1 MNHSYNANIN
11 GLCSVCIRPENEHGE
26 TAQCE
31 ACVNIGPCE
40 LIGKILLC
48 ASCQAREPQSID
60 QTSIDPQVKARAT
73 RIAQL
78 RTKFMKEVDSNF
90 NFFTSNITSIVDI
103 ELQVLATGGS
113 NYDVCVLVEER
124 LAKQRAIMIDARIG
138 AEVDTKYLNTIVP
151 QLRQEEREKFKQFD
165 ISYKPNAAL
174 PVVNAVS
181 KPKLS
186 KDEKQYANMAK
197 LMGISIEQAKQIAAK
212 QAQWIRKEVGADK
225 EPCTCTA
232 TPGFCKFHRI
242 GI

>member
-1 MNHSYNANIN
+1 
-11 GLCSVCIRPENEHGE
+11 
-26 TAQCE
+26 
-31 ACVNIGPCE
+31 
-40 LIGKILLC
+40 
-48 ASCQAREPQSID
+48 
-60 QTSIDPQVKARAT
+60 
-73 RIAQL
+73 
-78 RTKFMKEVDSNF
+78 
-90 NFFTSNITSIVDI
+90 
-103 ELQVLATGGS
+103 
-113 NYDVCVLVEER
+113 
-124 LAKQRAIMIDARIG
+124 MIDARIG

-174 PVVNAVS
+174 PVVNTIS